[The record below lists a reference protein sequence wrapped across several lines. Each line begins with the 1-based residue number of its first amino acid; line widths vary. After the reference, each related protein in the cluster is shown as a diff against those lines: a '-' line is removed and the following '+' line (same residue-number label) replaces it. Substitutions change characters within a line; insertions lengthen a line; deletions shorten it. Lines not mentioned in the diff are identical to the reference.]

1 MHFPFVHH
9 LVKYPMEQTHKTQ
22 QLQFLQSLKD
32 AGRLDALL
40 SELQEVPTSSMASM
54 HDGAKRR
61 MFSPSSEEFDLVEHE
76 SLGRVPLKSP
86 YQAPVAPKAS
96 SAAPRPGEGLPKDL
110 PTVAEWGRTIC
121 DLPKYK
127 SKNWCYSEMVSM
139 ATSNGQIRSYLGW
152 VTRNGHVSPK
162 VQDFANYLNAIA
174 WVEAEEEEGK
184 AYFPGTCDVRRLK

>member
-1 MHFPFVHH
+1 
-9 LVKYPMEQTHKTQ
+9 MEHTPKKQ

-32 AGRLDALL
+32 SGRLDALL
-40 SELQEVPTSSMASM
+40 SELQEVPPSSMASM

-61 MFSPSSEEFDLVEHE
+61 MFSPSSEEFDLVDPE
-76 SLGRVPLKSP
+76 SFGLTAVKTP

-96 SAAPRPGEGLPKDL
+96 SAAPHPGEGLPKDL

-127 SKNWCYSEMVSM
+127 SKNWCYSEMVAM
-139 ATSNGQIRSYLGW
+139 ATSNGQLRSYLGW

-162 VQDFANYLNAIA
+162 VQDFANYLSAIG
-174 WVEAEEEEGK
+174 WVEAEDEEGK
-184 AYFPGTCDVRRLK
+184 VYFPGTCEVRRLK